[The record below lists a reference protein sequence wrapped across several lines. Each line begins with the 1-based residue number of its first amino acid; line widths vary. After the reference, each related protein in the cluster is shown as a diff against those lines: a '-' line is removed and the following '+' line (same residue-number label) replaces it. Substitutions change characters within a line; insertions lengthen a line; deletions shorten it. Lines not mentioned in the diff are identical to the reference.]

1 MTSTRRS
8 LRVETPVLEPD
19 DAFVGRLAAG
29 ARLSVAPARR
39 RRLGVWRVALVTAGV
54 VTVTTGAAYAAGV
67 LGPLHL
73 PNPVHG
79 KPPPLRGDRA
89 GAGLPGGQRERLGD
103 GAAGGPAHGPPDGG
117 DRRTDR
123 PTHRPTYR
131 RTERQAERPADRQTE
146 RPADRSSD
154 RIAERSSDAGPADR
168 QADQSS
174 DAGQPDRQ
182 AERSACGDADA
193 QAGPRAHPPVGHRQA
208 VAPGRSMTDGGP
220 CGG

>member
-79 KPPPLRGDRA
+79 KPRPSEETEPVPASPEDSGSDSVTEPPVGRPTD
-89 GAGLPGGQRERLGD
+89 LPTEGT
-103 GAAGGPAHGPPDGG
+103 GGP
-117 DRRTDR
+117 TDR
-123 PTHRPTYR
+123 PTGPPTDVPSGKPSDLPTGKPSDLPTGHPTGSPSVRPTPAQP
-131 RTERQAERPADRQTE
+131 TGKPTSHPTPANPTGKPSGVPAATPTHKPDPAPTHPSATGRPSPQ
-146 RPADRSSD
+146 
-154 RIAERSSDAGPADR
+154 
-168 QADQSS
+168 
-174 DAGQPDRQ
+174 
-182 AERSACGDADA
+182 
-193 QAGPRAHPPVGHRQA
+193 
-208 VAPGRSMTDGGP
+208 GGP
-220 CGG
+220 